1 MIQVGDR
8 VLAINHQKVESL
20 TTDDLNRFLLK
31 SRPKVTLQIEFD
43 VAESVIASSGTFT
56 VKLEKKGPGLGITIT
71 GEAALHKIESIIR
84 ESIVSHVHSVS

>member
-1 MIQVGDR
+1 MLELCRSGVVQVGDR

-71 GEAALHKIESIIR
+71 G
-84 ESIVSHVHSVS
+84 

>member
-1 MIQVGDR
+1 MHVNLRSGVIQVGDR
-8 VLAINHQKVESL
+8 VLAINHQRVESL

-31 SRPKVTLQIEFD
+31 SRPRVTLQIEFD

-71 GEAALHKIESIIR
+71 GNQNFGDLMQR
-84 ESIVSHVHSVS
+84 